1 MRYKILFFIFY
12 FQSGLLMAQPAFF
25 FATHRAKESGLKY
38 ECQNAKDYILKG
50 IANYKEFQAL
60 DSEFRKKYYDE
71 LPYTLFLKA
80 DKPFIIYKGTSFRKW
95 ENCTYTFIDCAQAN
109 TLDDVQ
115 EIIKKR
121 RTEHKFDN
129 EQILYTHNPA
139 QKVSDKNVI
148 EKNYGELYVKLISG
162 SKVPAKFSVAQF
174 KNHSTVHAFVVALIW
189 QHKEMQIIELQ
200 PQAST
205 NINLNGNTDYTIE
218 VYTKKP
224 DEKTDNTSW
233 VDWMKDKIRSQVT
246 RDPDYKETIEVREN
260 SITSPTTVT
269 GVRG

>member
-1 MRYKILFFIFY
+1 MRYKIFFFLFY

-25 FATHRAKESGLKY
+25 FATHRAKENGLKY
-38 ECQNAKDYILKG
+38 DCQNAKDYTLKE
-50 IANYKEFQAL
+50 IADYKEYQTL
-60 DSEFRKKYYDE
+60 YSEFYKSHNGE
-71 LPYTLFLKA
+71 WPYTLFLKA
-80 DKPFIIYKGTSFRKW
+80 DKPFIIYKGTSTRKW

-121 RTEHKFDN
+121 RIEHKF
-129 EQILYTHNPA
+129 LYTHNPE
-139 QKVSDKNVI
+139 QKISDKNVI
-148 EKNYGELYVKLISG
+148 EKNYGDLYVKLISG

-174 KNHSTVHAFVVALIW
+174 KNHSTVHAFVVVLIW

-224 DEKTDNTSW
+224 DEKINNTDW
-233 VDWMKDKIRSQVT
+233 VDYIKEKIKHHVVK
-246 RDPDYKETIEVREN
+246 DPDYRETIKVREN